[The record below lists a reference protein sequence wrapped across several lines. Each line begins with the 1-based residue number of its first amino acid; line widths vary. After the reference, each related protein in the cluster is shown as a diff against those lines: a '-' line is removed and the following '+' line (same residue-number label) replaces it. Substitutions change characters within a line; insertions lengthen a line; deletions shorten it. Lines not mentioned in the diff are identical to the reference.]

1 MKLRVVILAAGKGT
15 RMRSDLPKVLHKVAN
30 KPMVEHVIDTA
41 RSLKPDAIN
50 LIYGHGGDQLQQAI
64 AGDDL
69 TWVEQREQL
78 GTGHAVQQVIPHLKS
93 NEKVIILYGDVP
105 LLTESTLIKLVT
117 ASANTSLGLLTMTLA
132 EPTGYGRIVR
142 NERRSVTG
150 IVEQKD
156 ANAQQLAIDE
166 VNTGIMIAD
175 SDKLKGWLEQLS
187 NDNAQKEYYLTDI
200 VEMAAQEGVNI
211 ATAQPDNAQ
220 EVEGANNRQQL
231 ASLERALQQRQ
242 AEELMTQG
250 VTLIDPARF
259 DCRGKLSAGS
269 DVTIDIN
276 AVFEG
281 NVVLG
286 DRVVIEPNCVI
297 RNSVIGD
304 DTVIRANSHIED
316 AKVAKG
322 CKVGPFA
329 RLRPG
334 AELADEAQV
343 GNFVEMKKSRLG
355 KGSKASHLTYLG
367 DTQVGEYANIGAGTI
382 TCNYDGVNKALT
394 EIGDGAFVG
403 SNSSLVAP
411 VSIGKNA
418 TVGAGSVITRA
429 VADDELAVARGKQR
443 NISGWQRPQSK
454 KRKLTYVRYCR
465 RDV

>member
-15 RMRSDLPKVLHKVAN
+15 RMRSELPKVLHKVAN

-50 LIYGHGGDQLQQAI
+50 LIYGHGGDQLKQAI

-93 NEKVIILYGDVP
+93 SEKVIILYGDVP

-117 ASANTSLGLLTMTLA
+117 ASANTSLGLLTMTLT

-156 ANAQQLAIDE
+156 ANAQQLAIKE

-175 SDKLKGWLEQLS
+175 SDKLKSWLEQLS

-200 VEMAAQEGVNI
+200 VAMAAREGVNI

-394 EIGDGAFVG
+394 EIGDGAFIG

-411 VSIGKNA
+411 VAIGKNA

-454 KRKLTYVRYCR
+454 KGS
-465 RDV
+465 

>member
-15 RMRSDLPKVLHKVAN
+15 RMRSELPKVLHKVAS

-50 LIYGHGGDQLQQAI
+50 LIYGHGGDQLKQAI

-93 NEKVIILYGDVP
+93 SEKVIILYGDVP

-156 ANAQQLAIDE
+156 ANAQQLAINE

-175 SDKLKGWLEQLS
+175 SDKLKAWLEQLS

-200 VEMAAQEGVNI
+200 VEMAARENVNI

-297 RNSVIGD
+297 RNSVIGE

-394 EIGDGAFVG
+394 EIGDGAFIG

-411 VSIGKNA
+411 VAIGKNA

-454 KRKLTYVRYCR
+454 KGS
-465 RDV
+465 

>member
-15 RMRSDLPKVLHKVAN
+15 RMRSELPKVLHKVAN

-50 LIYGHGGDQLQQAI
+50 LIYGHGGDQLKQAI

-93 NEKVIILYGDVP
+93 SEKVIILYGDVP

-156 ANAQQLAIDE
+156 ANAQQLAINE

-175 SDKLKGWLEQLS
+175 SDKLKSWLEQLS

-200 VEMAAQEGVNI
+200 VAMAAREGVNI

-304 DTVIRANSHIED
+304 DTIIRANSHIED

-343 GNFVEMKKSRLG
+343 GNFVEMKKSHLG

-394 EIGDGAFVG
+394 EIGDGAFIG

-411 VSIGKNA
+411 VAIGKNA

-429 VADDELAVARGKQR
+429 VADEELAVARGKQR

-454 KRKLTYVRYCR
+454 KGS
-465 RDV
+465 

>member
-242 AEELMTQG
+242 AEEL
-250 VTLIDPARF
+250 
-259 DCRGKLSAGS
+259 
-269 DVTIDIN
+269 
-276 AVFEG
+276 
-281 NVVLG
+281 
-286 DRVVIEPNCVI
+286 
-297 RNSVIGD
+297 
-304 DTVIRANSHIED
+304 
-316 AKVAKG
+316 
-322 CKVGPFA
+322 
-329 RLRPG
+329 
-334 AELADEAQV
+334 
-343 GNFVEMKKSRLG
+343 
-355 KGSKASHLTYLG
+355 
-367 DTQVGEYANIGAGTI
+367 
-382 TCNYDGVNKALT
+382 
-394 EIGDGAFVG
+394 
-403 SNSSLVAP
+403 
-411 VSIGKNA
+411 
-418 TVGAGSVITRA
+418 
-429 VADDELAVARGKQR
+429 
-443 NISGWQRPQSK
+443 
-454 KRKLTYVRYCR
+454 
-465 RDV
+465 

>member
-15 RMRSDLPKVLHKVAN
+15 RMRSELPKVLHKVAN

-50 LIYGHGGDQLQQAI
+50 LIFGHGGDQLKQAI

-93 NEKVIILYGDVP
+93 SEKVIILYGDVP

-142 NERRSVTG
+142 NERRGVTG

-156 ANAQQLAIDE
+156 ANAQQLAINE

-175 SDKLKGWLEQLS
+175 SDKLKSWLEQLS

-200 VEMAAQEGVNI
+200 VAMAAREGVNI

-220 EVEGANNRQQL
+220 EVEGANNCQQL

-276 AVFEG
+276 SVFEG

-304 DTVIRANSHIED
+304 DTIIRANSHIED

-394 EIGDGAFVG
+394 EIGDGAFIG

-411 VSIGKNA
+411 VAIGKNA

-429 VADDELAVARGKQR
+429 VADEELAVARGKQR

-454 KRKLTYVRYCR
+454 KGS
-465 RDV
+465 

>member
-175 SDKLKGWLEQLS
+175 SDKLKAWLEQLS

-231 ASLERALQQRQ
+231 ASLERALQHRQ

-454 KRKLTYVRYCR
+454 KGS
-465 RDV
+465 

>member
-50 LIYGHGGDQLQQAI
+50 LIYGHGGNQLQQAI

-156 ANAQQLAIDE
+156 ANAQQLAINE

-175 SDKLKGWLEQLS
+175 SDKLKAWLEQLS

-200 VEMAAQEGVNI
+200 VEMAARDGVNI

-394 EIGDGAFVG
+394 EIGDGAFIG

-454 KRKLTYVRYCR
+454 KGS
-465 RDV
+465 

>member
-41 RSLKPDAIN
+41 RSLKPGAVN
-50 LIYGHGGDQLQQAI
+50 LIYGHGGEQLQNTIQ
-64 AGDDL
+64 GDDL

-78 GTGHAVQQVIPHLKS
+78 GTGHAVQQVIPYLKDD
-93 NEKVIILYGDVP
+93 EKVVILYGDVP
-105 LLTESTLIKLVT
+105 LLTESTLIKLLT
-117 ASANTSLGLLTMTLA
+117 ATQTTELGLLTMTLDD
-132 EPTGYGRIVR
+132 PNGYGRIVR
-142 NERRSVTG
+142 NTDKQVTG

-156 ANAQQLAIDE
+156 ANAEQLAIQE

-175 SDKLKGWLEQLS
+175 GAKLKAWLENLS

-200 VEMAAQEGVNI
+200 VAMAAEQGVTI
-211 ATAQPDNAQ
+211 ATAQPDATY

-231 ASLERALQQRQ
+231 AQLERAFQRRQ
-242 AEELMTQG
+242 ADELMTQG

-259 DCRGKLSAGS
+259 DCRGKLTVGNDVTFDINVVIEG
-269 DVTIDIN
+269 DVTI
-276 AVFEG
+276 G
-281 NVVLG
+281 NNVTV
-286 DRVVIEPNCVI
+286 EPNCVI
-297 RNSVIGD
+297 KDAIIGD
-304 DTVIRANSHIED
+304 NTVIRANSHIEG
-316 AKVAKG
+316 ATVANN

-367 DTQVGEYANIGAGTI
+367 DAQVGEYANIGAGTI
-382 TCNYDGVNKALT
+382 TCNYDGVNKFLT
-394 EIGDGAFVG
+394 EIGNGAFIG

-411 VSIGKNA
+411 VKIGNNA
-418 TVGAGSVITRA
+418 TVGAGSVVTRE
-429 VADDELAVARGKQR
+429 VADEELAVARGKQR
-443 NISGWQRPQSK
+443 NISGWQRPQK
-454 KRKLTYVRYCR
+454 KGS
-465 RDV
+465 

>member
-15 RMRSDLPKVLHKVAN
+15 RMRSELPKVLHKVAN

-50 LIYGHGGDQLQQAI
+50 LIYGHGGDQLKQAI

-117 ASANTSLGLLTMTLA
+117 ASANTSLGLLTMTLS

-156 ANAQQLAIDE
+156 ANAQQLAINE

-175 SDKLKGWLEQLS
+175 SDKLKSWLEKLS

-200 VEMAAQEGVNI
+200 VAMAAREGVNI

-304 DTVIRANSHIED
+304 DTIIRANSHIED

-394 EIGDGAFVG
+394 EIGDGAFIG

-411 VSIGKNA
+411 VTIGKNA

-429 VADDELAVARGKQR
+429 VADEELAVARGKQR

-454 KRKLTYVRYCR
+454 KGS
-465 RDV
+465 

>member
-41 RSLKPDAIN
+41 RSLKPEAIN
-50 LIYGHGGDQLQQAI
+50 LIYGHGGEQLQKTIQ
-64 AGDDL
+64 GEDL

-78 GTGHAVQQVIPHLKS
+78 GTGHAVQQVIPYLKDD
-93 NEKVIILYGDVP
+93 EKVVILYGDVP
-105 LLTESTLIKLVT
+105 LLTESTLIKLLT
-117 ASANTSLGLLTMTLA
+117 ATQTTELGLLTMTLDD
-132 EPTGYGRIVR
+132 PNGYGRIVR
-142 NERRSVTG
+142 NTDKQVTG

-156 ANAQQLAIDE
+156 ANAGQLAIQE

-175 SDKLKGWLEQLS
+175 GAKLKAWLENLS

-200 VEMAAQEGVNI
+200 VAMAAEQGVTI
-211 ATAQPDNAQ
+211 ATAQPDATY

-231 ASLERALQQRQ
+231 AQLERAFQRRQ
-242 AEELMTQG
+242 ADELMTQG

-259 DCRGKLSAGS
+259 DCRGKLTVGNDVTFDINVVIEG
-269 DVTIDIN
+269 DVTI
-276 AVFEG
+276 G
-281 NVVLG
+281 NNVTV
-286 DRVVIEPNCVI
+286 EPNCVI
-297 RNSVIGD
+297 KDAIIGD
-304 DTVIRANSHIED
+304 NTVIRANSHIEG
-316 AKVAKG
+316 ATVANN

-367 DTQVGEYANIGAGTI
+367 DAQIGEYANIGAGTI
-382 TCNYDGVNKALT
+382 TCNYDGVNKFLT
-394 EIGDGAFVG
+394 EIGNGAFIG

-411 VSIGKNA
+411 VKIGNNA
-418 TVGAGSVITRA
+418 TVGAGSVVTRE
-429 VADDELAVARGKQR
+429 VADEELAVARGKQR
-443 NISGWQRPQSK
+443 NISGWQRPQK
-454 KRKLTYVRYCR
+454 KGS
-465 RDV
+465 

>member
-15 RMRSDLPKVLHKVAN
+15 RMRSELPKVLHKVAN

-50 LIYGHGGDQLQQAI
+50 LIYGHGGDQLKQAI

-93 NEKVIILYGDVP
+93 SEKVIILYGDVP

-156 ANAQQLAIDE
+156 ANAQQLAINE

-175 SDKLKGWLEQLS
+175 SDKLKAWLEQLS

-200 VEMAAQEGVNI
+200 VEMAARENVNI

-297 RNSVIGD
+297 RNSVIGE

-394 EIGDGAFVG
+394 EIGDGAFIG

-411 VSIGKNA
+411 VAIGKNA

-454 KRKLTYVRYCR
+454 KGS
-465 RDV
+465 

>member
-41 RSLKPDAIN
+41 RSLKPEAIN
-50 LIYGHGGDQLQQAI
+50 LIYGHAGEQLQKTIQ
-64 AGDDL
+64 GEDL

-78 GTGHAVQQVIPHLKS
+78 GTGHAVQQVIPYLKDD
-93 NEKVIILYGDVP
+93 EKVVILYGDVP
-105 LLTESTLIKLVT
+105 LLTESTLIKLLT
-117 ASANTSLGLLTMTLA
+117 ATQTTELGLLTMTLDD
-132 EPTGYGRIVR
+132 PNGYGRIVR
-142 NERRSVTG
+142 NTDKQVTG

-156 ANAQQLAIDE
+156 ANAEQLAIQE

-175 SDKLKGWLEQLS
+175 GAKLKAWLENLS

-200 VEMAAQEGVNI
+200 VAMAAEQGVTI
-211 ATAQPDNAQ
+211 ATAQPDATY

-231 ASLERALQQRQ
+231 AQLERAFQRRQ
-242 AEELMTQG
+242 ADELMTQG

-259 DCRGKLSAGS
+259 DCRGKLTVGNDVTFDINVVIEG
-269 DVTIDIN
+269 DVTI
-276 AVFEG
+276 G
-281 NVVLG
+281 NNVTV
-286 DRVVIEPNCVI
+286 EPNCVI
-297 RNSVIGD
+297 KDAIIGD
-304 DTVIRANSHIED
+304 NTVIRANSHIEG
-316 AKVAKG
+316 ATVAKN

-355 KGSKASHLTYLG
+355 RGSKASHLTYLG

-382 TCNYDGVNKALT
+382 TCNYDGVNKFLT
-394 EIGDGAFVG
+394 EIGNGAFIG

-411 VSIGKNA
+411 VKIGNNA
-418 TVGAGSVITRA
+418 TVGAGSVVTRE
-429 VADDELAVARGKQR
+429 VADEELAVARGKQR
-443 NISGWQRPQSK
+443 NISGWQRPQK
-454 KRKLTYVRYCR
+454 KGS
-465 RDV
+465 

>member
-15 RMRSDLPKVLHKVAN
+15 RMRSELPKVLHKVAN

-50 LIYGHGGDQLQQAI
+50 LIYGHGGDQLKQAI

-93 NEKVIILYGDVP
+93 SEKVIILYGDVP

-117 ASANTSLGLLTMTLA
+117 ASANTSLGLLTMKLA

-156 ANAQQLAIDE
+156 ANAQQLAINE

-175 SDKLKGWLEQLS
+175 SDKLKSWLEQLS

-200 VEMAAQEGVNI
+200 VAMAAREGVNI

-394 EIGDGAFVG
+394 EIGDGAFIG

-411 VSIGKNA
+411 VAIGKNA

-429 VADDELAVARGKQR
+429 VADEELAGARGKQR

-454 KRKLTYVRYCR
+454 KGS
-465 RDV
+465 

>member
-15 RMRSDLPKVLHKVAN
+15 RMRSELPKVLHKVAN

-50 LIYGHGGDQLQQAI
+50 LIYGHGGDQLKQAI

-93 NEKVIILYGDVP
+93 SEKVIILYGDVP

-156 ANAQQLAIDE
+156 ANAQQLAIKE

-175 SDKLKGWLEQLS
+175 SDKLKSWLEQLS

-200 VEMAAQEGVNI
+200 VAMAAREGVNI

-394 EIGDGAFVG
+394 EIGDGAFIG

-429 VADDELAVARGKQR
+429 VADEELAVARGKQR

-454 KRKLTYVRYCR
+454 KGS
-465 RDV
+465 

>member
-175 SDKLKGWLEQLS
+175 SDKLKAWLEQLS

-394 EIGDGAFVG
+394 EIGDGAFIG

-454 KRKLTYVRYCR
+454 KGS
-465 RDV
+465 

>member
-15 RMRSDLPKVLHKVAN
+15 RMRSELPKVLHKVAN

-50 LIYGHGGDQLQQAI
+50 LIYGHGGDQLKQAI

-93 NEKVIILYGDVP
+93 SEKVIILYGDVP

-156 ANAQQLAIDE
+156 ANAQQLAINE

-175 SDKLKGWLEQLS
+175 SDKLKSWLEQLS

-200 VEMAAQEGVNI
+200 VAMAAREGVNI

-250 VTLIDPARF
+250 ATLIDPARF

-394 EIGDGAFVG
+394 EIGDGAFIG

-429 VADDELAVARGKQR
+429 VADEELAVARGKQR

-454 KRKLTYVRYCR
+454 KGS
-465 RDV
+465 

>member
-15 RMRSDLPKVLHKVAN
+15 RMRSELPKVLHKVAN

-50 LIYGHGGDQLQQAI
+50 LIYGHGGDQLKQAI

-93 NEKVIILYGDVP
+93 SEKVIILYGDVP

-117 ASANTSLGLLTMTLA
+117 ASANTSLGLLTMTLT

-156 ANAQQLAIDE
+156 ANAQQLAIKE

-175 SDKLKGWLEQLS
+175 SDKLKSWLEQLS

-200 VEMAAQEGVNI
+200 VALAAREGVNI

-394 EIGDGAFVG
+394 EIGDGAFIG

-411 VSIGKNA
+411 VAIGKNA
-418 TVGAGSVITRA
+418 TVGAGSVITRV
-429 VADDELAVARGKQR
+429 VADEELAVARGKQR

-454 KRKLTYVRYCR
+454 KGS
-465 RDV
+465 

>member
-1 MKLRVVILAAGKGT
+1 
-15 RMRSDLPKVLHKVAN
+15 
-30 KPMVEHVIDTA
+30 
-41 RSLKPDAIN
+41 
-50 LIYGHGGDQLQQAI
+50 
-64 AGDDL
+64 
-69 TWVEQREQL
+69 
-78 GTGHAVQQVIPHLKS
+78 
-93 NEKVIILYGDVP
+93 
-105 LLTESTLIKLVT
+105 
-117 ASANTSLGLLTMTLA
+117 
-132 EPTGYGRIVR
+132 
-142 NERRSVTG
+142 
-150 IVEQKD
+150 
-156 ANAQQLAIDE
+156 E

-175 SDKLKGWLEQLS
+175 SDKLKSWLEQLS

-200 VEMAAQEGVNI
+200 VAMAAREGVNI

-250 VTLIDPARF
+250 ATLIDPARF

-394 EIGDGAFVG
+394 EIGDGAFIG

-429 VADDELAVARGKQR
+429 VADEELAVARGKQR

-454 KRKLTYVRYCR
+454 KGS
-465 RDV
+465 

>member
-15 RMRSDLPKVLHKVAN
+15 RMRSELPKVLHKVAN

-50 LIYGHGGDQLQQAI
+50 LIYGHGGDQLKQAI

-93 NEKVIILYGDVP
+93 SEKVIILYGDVP

-156 ANAQQLAIDE
+156 ANAQQLAINE

-175 SDKLKGWLEQLS
+175 SDKLKSWLEQLS

-242 AEELMTQG
+242 AEELLTQG

-286 DRVVIEPNCVI
+286 DRVFIEPNCVI

-355 KGSKASHLTYLG
+355 KGSKASHLSYLG

-454 KRKLTYVRYCR
+454 KGS
-465 RDV
+465 

>member
-41 RSLKPDAIN
+41 RSLKPEAIN
-50 LIYGHGGDQLQQAI
+50 LIYGHGGEQLQNTIQ
-64 AGDDL
+64 GEDL

-78 GTGHAVQQVIPHLKS
+78 GTGHAVQQVIPYLKDD
-93 NEKVIILYGDVP
+93 EKVVILYGDVP
-105 LLTESTLIKLVT
+105 LLTESTLIKLLT
-117 ASANTSLGLLTMTLA
+117 ATQTTELGLLTMTLDD
-132 EPTGYGRIVR
+132 PNGYGRIVR
-142 NERRSVTG
+142 NTGKQVTG

-156 ANAQQLAIDE
+156 ANAEQLAIQE

-175 SDKLKGWLEQLS
+175 GAKLKAWLENLS

-200 VEMAAQEGVNI
+200 VAMAAEQGVTI
-211 ATAQPDNAQ
+211 ATAQPDATY

-231 ASLERALQQRQ
+231 AQLERAFQRRQ
-242 AEELMTQG
+242 ADELMTQG

-259 DCRGKLSAGS
+259 DCRGKLTVGNDVTFDINVVIEG
-269 DVTIDIN
+269 DVTI
-276 AVFEG
+276 G
-281 NVVLG
+281 NNVTV
-286 DRVVIEPNCVI
+286 EPNCVI
-297 RNSVIGD
+297 KDATIGD
-304 DTVIRANSHIED
+304 NTVIRANSHIEG
-316 AKVAKG
+316 AAVAKN

-367 DTQVGEYANIGAGTI
+367 DAQVGEYANIGAGTI
-382 TCNYDGVNKALT
+382 TCNYDGVNKFLT
-394 EIGDGAFVG
+394 EIGDGAFIG

-411 VSIGKNA
+411 VKIGNNA
-418 TVGAGSVITRA
+418 TVGAGSVVTRE
-429 VADDELAVARGKQR
+429 VADEELAVARGKQR
-443 NISGWQRPQSK
+443 NISGWQRPQK
-454 KRKLTYVRYCR
+454 KGS
-465 RDV
+465 

>member
-50 LIYGHGGDQLQQAI
+50 LIYGHGGDQLKQAI

-117 ASANTSLGLLTMTLA
+117 ASANTELGLLTMTLA

-156 ANAQQLAIDE
+156 ANAQQLAISE

-175 SDKLKGWLEQLS
+175 SGKLKAWLEQLS

-200 VEMAAQEGVNI
+200 VAMAAGEGVNI

-231 ASLERALQQRQ
+231 AALERALQQRQ

-304 DTVIRANSHIED
+304 DSVIRANTHIED

-382 TCNYDGVNKALT
+382 TCNYDGVNKAQT
-394 EIGDGAFVG
+394 EIGDGAFIG

-429 VADDELAVARGKQR
+429 VADEELAVARGKQR

-454 KRKLTYVRYCR
+454 KGS
-465 RDV
+465 

>member
-286 DRVVIEPNCVI
+286 DRVIIEPNCVI

-454 KRKLTYVRYCR
+454 KGS
-465 RDV
+465 